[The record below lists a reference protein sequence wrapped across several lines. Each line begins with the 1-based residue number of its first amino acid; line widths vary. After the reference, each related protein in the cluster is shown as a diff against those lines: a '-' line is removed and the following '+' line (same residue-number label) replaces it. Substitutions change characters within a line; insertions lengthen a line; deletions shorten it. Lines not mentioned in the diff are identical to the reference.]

1 MTVEFLQHNRVAL
14 ALHRLREAPGRPLL
28 LLHGLGE
35 QSPAECPEFA
45 QSWPGPVCA
54 LDFTGHGASTVP
66 IGGGYTAEVLLADA
80 DTALAHLGS
89 ATVVGRGLGA
99 YIALMLAG
107 SRPAEVHGT
116 VLCDGSGLIGGSSVP
131 TTLSFFD
138 LGANASTPDPWVLM
152 DLSRDLRP
160 PDYAVL
166 FAHLA
171 LDLSPVPDP
180 ISVAAVVRPLWV
192 HAVVNEIGIVERPL
206 EEALA
211 AYAEA

>member
-1 MTVEFLQHNRVAL
+1 MSTEFLQHSRISL
-14 ALHRLREAPGRPLL
+14 ALHRLRDAPGRPLL

-35 QSPAECPEFA
+35 QSPGECPDFA
-45 QSWPGPVCA
+45 AAWPGPVHA

-66 IGGGYTAEVLLADA
+66 VGGGYTAEVLLADA
-80 DTALAHLGS
+80 DTALAHLGQ

-107 SRPAEVHGT
+107 SRPADVCGA
-116 VLCDGSGLIGGSSVP
+116 VLCDGSGLLGGSAVP

-138 LGANASTPDPWVLM
+138 LGVATSAPDPWALM
-152 DLSRDLRP
+152 DLARDLRP
-160 PDYAVL
+160 PDYAVQ
-166 FAHLA
+166 FVHLA

-180 ISVAAVVRPLWV
+180 ISVAGVVRPLWL
-192 HAVVNEIGIVERPL
+192 HAVVNEIGVVERPL

-211 AYAEA
+211 AYAAL

>member
-1 MTVEFLQHNRVAL
+1 MTTLFLQHNRVAL
-14 ALHRLREAPGRPLL
+14 ALHQLRDAPGRPLL

-35 QSPAECPEFA
+35 ESPRTCPDFA
-45 QSWPGPVCA
+45 AQWPGPVHA

-66 IGGGYTAEVLLADA
+66 LGGGYTAEGLLADA
-80 DTALAHLGS
+80 DSALAHLGT

-99 YIALMLAG
+99 YVALMLAG
-107 SRPAEVHGT
+107 SRPAEVCGT
-116 VLCDGSGLIGGSSVP
+116 VLCDGSGLIGGSAVP

-138 LGANASTPDPWVLM
+138 LGATATTPDPWALM

-166 FAHLA
+166 FVHLA
-171 LDLSPVPDP
+171 LDHSPAPDP
-180 ISVAAVVRPLWV
+180 LSVAGVVRPLWL
-192 HAVVNEIGIVERPL
+192 HAVVNEIGVVERSL

-211 AYAEA
+211 AYAAL